1 MKSLINKRHEASHL
15 DIDTNDNEKKIAL
28 ITGVTGQDGALL
40 AEFLL
45 AKGYDV
51 HGIKRRTSLPN
62 TARIAHL
69 LNATPAANNPH
80 FFLHEGD
87 VTDSGCLSRLIGQI
101 RPHEIYNLAAQS
113 HVGISFDEPEYTTDV
128 NALGPLRILEAI
140 RAHSLE
146 KRTRFYQA
154 SSSELFG
161 QVQTTPQ
168 SETTPFFPLSPYAAA
183 KLYAYWITSIYRN
196 SYGIYACNGILFNHE
211 SALRGEEFVTRKITL
226 GLSRIAIGLQD
237 CLYLGNLDAQ
247 RDWGHAQD
255 YIEMQWLMLQQDQ
268 ADDYVIATGKQHSV
282 RDFVNATAKELG
294 ISLLW
299 LGSGI
304 HEIATVHHAETNRDT
319 PLAVTPGQIVVK
331 VNPQYF
337 RPAEVDT
344 LLGDALKA
352 QKKLNWKP
360 KISFEQLVAEMTQ
373 ADFILAR
380 NDVIFRSKAAL
391 RQTLSLSVQAR
402 STQPRSIQH

>member
-15 DIDTNDNEKKIAL
+15 SGEPQDNEKKIAL
-28 ITGVTGQDGALL
+28 ITGITGQDGALL

-45 AKGYDV
+45 AKGYVV
-51 HGIKRRTSLPN
+51 HGVKRRASLPN

-69 LNATPAANNPH
+69 LDANPESNNAH
-80 FFLHEGD
+80 FFLHDGD
-87 VTDSGCLSRLIGQI
+87 LTDAGCLSRLIGQI

-113 HVGISFDEPEYTTDV
+113 HVATSFDEPEYTSDV

-161 QVQTTPQ
+161 KVQSTPQ
-168 SETTPFFPLSPYAAA
+168 CETTPFFPLSPYAAA
-183 KLYAYWITSIYRN
+183 KLYAYWITAIYRN

-237 CLYLGNLDAQ
+237 CLYLGNLDAK

-255 YIEMQWLMLQQDQ
+255 YIEMQWLMLQQEKP
-268 ADDYVIATGKQHSV
+268 DDYVIATGKQHSV

-294 ISLLW
+294 LSLLW
-299 LGSGI
+299 HGAGKD
-304 HEIATVHHAETNRDT
+304 EIATIHHAETKGDT
-319 PLAVTPGQIVVK
+319 ASAVTPGQIVVK
-331 VNPQYF
+331 VNPQYY

-360 KISFEQLVAEMTQ
+360 KINFEQLVAEMTQ
-373 ADFILAR
+373 ADLILAR

-391 RQTLSLSVQAR
+391 RQTLPLSVQAR
-402 STQPRSIQH
+402 SIQPRSTQH